1 MARLL
6 TSRRSRR
13 DLRGLGDVIEA
24 VTEATGLKAATEAIS
39 KATGTDCGCQR
50 RRDKLNK
57 LIHSGRGTDGVQR
70 NED

>member
-13 DLRGLGDVIEA
+13 NLSGLGDVIEA
-24 VTEATGLKAATEAIS
+24 VTEATGLKAATEAVA
-39 KATGTDCGCQR
+39 KATGRDCGCSR

-57 LIHSGRGTDGVQR
+57 LIPFRRGTDGVQR
-70 NED
+70 DED